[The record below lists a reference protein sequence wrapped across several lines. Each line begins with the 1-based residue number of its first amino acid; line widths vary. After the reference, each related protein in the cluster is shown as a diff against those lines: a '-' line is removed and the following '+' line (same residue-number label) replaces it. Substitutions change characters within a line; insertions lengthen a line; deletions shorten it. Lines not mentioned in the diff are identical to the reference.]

1 MLDDSNSDIYWMF
14 GDGYIPHNVIIDHR
28 GVVLYSQSGFNS
40 SAIIQVINGALE
52 NIDADNDGIYNGMD
66 NCPDNYNPSQE
77 DTDGDGI
84 GDACDNCNNDAFS
97 VGNLNSD
104 VMIDIFDIMLLIDL
118 LTDNNPSEC
127 QLLAADV
134 NSDNIVNV
142 MDAIVLVQIIMG
154 LTERQAILY
163 LQGNFE
169 YLSMK
174 TKYLK

>member
-1 MLDDSNSDIYWMF
+1 M
-14 GDGYIPHNVIIDHR
+14 
-28 GVVLYSQSGFNS
+28 GVVLYSEAGFNQ
-40 SAIIQVINGALE
+40 SAIIGIINTVLE
-52 NIDADNDGIYNGMD
+52 NIDADNDGIYNGID
-66 NCPDNYNPSQE
+66 NCPDNYNPNQE

-104 VMIDIFDIMLLIDL
+104 AMIDIFDIMLLIDL
-118 LTDNNPSEC
+118 LTNNNPSEC

-134 NSDNIVNV
+134 NLDDIVNV

-163 LQGNFE
+163 LQDNFE

>member
-1 MLDDSNSDIYWMF
+1 M
-14 GDGYIPHNVIIDHR
+14 
-28 GVVLYSQSGFNS
+28 GVVLYSEAGFNQ
-40 SAIIQVINGALE
+40 SAIIGIINTVLE
-52 NIDADNDGIYNGMD
+52 NIDADNDGIYNEMD
-66 NCPDNYNPSQE
+66 NCPDNYNPNQE

-104 VMIDIFDIMLLIDL
+104 TMIDIFDIMLLIDL
-118 LTDNNPSEC
+118 LTNNNPSEC

-134 NSDNIVNV
+134 NSDDIVNV

-163 LQGNFE
+163 LQDNFE